1 MVEHKTFEIVTI
13 NDRTFVIHMM
23 PAQIS
28 MAILKELA
36 SRSLPVDLFSMF
48 SVGETNIGQKLKEY
62 GLGNSS
68 NVMSMDEFID
78 LEMKLLKYVDERLP
92 GADVQIVD
100 EFGNYQV
107 QNLEYDL
114 DLFSSLILK
123 VLGVNYKD
131 FFISKLKK
139 LGLIAKDSSQVNQE
153 KLQDL
158 VQSLAG

>member
-1 MVEHKTFEIVTI
+1 MIEHKTFEEVEIDGRSFI
-13 NDRTFVIHMM
+13 IHMM

-48 SVGETNIGQKLKEY
+48 SIGEINVGQKLKEY

-68 NVMSMDEFID
+68 NVMPMDEFIE

-92 GADVQIVD
+92 GNDVQVVD
-100 EFGNYQV
+100 ELGNYQV
-107 QNLEYDL
+107 QNLEYNL

-131 FFISKLKK
+131 FFINKLKK
-139 LGLIAKDSSQVNQE
+139 LGLMLKDKDEVNQDQ
-153 KLQDL
+153 LQDL
-158 VQSLAG
+158 VQSLVG